1 MKITIQ
7 NLGNKGNAQSSDP
20 KKISESYSSL
30 AFPPKEFRRGAR
42 LSPYSPFRQV
52 AQKVRTYTRIFQ
64 ASSSLMGLGIIETIS
79 VPGLPFL
86 MTQKSSPSVLC
97 A

>member
-30 AFPPKEFRRGAR
+30 PPPRSLEGEHGYHPIPLSAMLHKRCAHTQEFSRPPHR
-42 LSPYSPFRQV
+42 
-52 AQKVRTYTRIFQ
+52 
-64 ASSSLMGLGIIETIS
+64 
-79 VPGLPFL
+79 
-86 MTQKSSPSVLC
+86 
-97 A
+97 